1 MKALKILFYIV
12 LSLVALVVLAVLFAP
27 SEKIVERSIVIDA
40 PAEKVYQVLIDNKLS
55 ENWDPWLDLDSNQI
69 REYFGEFGDEEYGYS
84 WESEVL
90 GTGKRTL
97 ESFEENRSI
106 THDLTLNDWKMDMT
120 AYFNLEPEG
129 ESTKVT
135 WGMNSKAGFPF
146 KAMHYMTDKW
156 VGTDYENGLK
166 KLKEFIETSENLDAG
181 VEIGEVEMVS
191 EFGVNY
197 AVVRAEVSFKDMD
210 AFFNGSYGKIYPYLR
225 ENGIEPKGPP
235 SAMYYTW
242 DTVASKSNMAVAVP
256 ISEVVPMEVE
266 EDSISIGAVE
276 ITSNSISHTMIG
288 GYEGSEAA
296 HYALSTWIEENGKV
310 FEMPVM
316 EQYIKGPANET
327 DVTKYET
334 NIIYHFSEA
343 E

>member
-1 MKALKILFYIV
+1 MKALKILLYIV
-12 LSLVALVVLAVLFAP
+12 LALVALIVIAVLFAP
-27 SEKIVERSIVIDA
+27 SEKIVERSIVIEA
-40 PAEKVYQVLIDNKLS
+40 PVEQVYQILLDNKLS
-55 ENWDPWLDLDSNQI
+55 EEWDPWLDMDSNQI
-69 REYFGEFGDEEYGYS
+69 RTYIGEFGDDEYGYS

-97 ESFEENRSI
+97 KSYEENKSI
-106 THDLTLNDWKMDMT
+106 THDLVLNDWKMDMT
-120 AYFNLEPEG
+120 AYFNLEPDG

-146 KAMHYMTDKW
+146 KAMHYMTEKW
-156 VGTDYENGLK
+156 VGTDYEKGLK
-166 KLKEFIETSENLDAG
+166 NLKEFIETSEDLGTG

-197 AVVRAEVSFKDMD
+197 AVIRGEVKFKDMD

-242 DTVASKSNMAVAVP
+242 DTVGYQSNMAVAVP
-256 ISEVVPMEVE
+256 ISEEVPMEAE
-266 EDSISIGAVE
+266 EDSISVGTVQ
-276 ITSNSISHTMIG
+276 ITSNSISYTMIG
-288 GYEGSEAA
+288 GYDGSEAA
-296 HYALSTWIEENGKV
+296 HNALGAWIEENGKV
-310 FEMPVM
+310 FQMPVM

-327 DVTKYET
+327 DPTKYET
-334 NIIYHFSEA
+334 TIIYHFSEA